1 MSITEKFED
10 HVAVTPEPRVQVA
23 ALCHRKGAKG
33 REVLLVTSSRGR
45 WILPKGWPID
55 GLSDGDA
62 ALQEAWEEAGVR
74 EGRVTPKPIAKFDG
88 VKRFDSGE
96 EIPAR
101 VRVYGVKVRQ
111 LVRKFPEYK
120 RRERRWVS
128 LAKAAKLLTEKGY
141 VKALR
146 AI

>member
-1 MSITEKFED
+1 MAISPIFED
-10 HVAVTPEPRVQVA
+10 PVAIKPEPRVQVA

-74 EGRVTPKPIAKFDG
+74 HGLVTAKPIAKFLG
-88 VKRFDSGE
+88 VKRFDNGE
-96 EIPAR
+96 EIPAH

-111 LVRKFPEYK
+111 LVRKFPEHK

-141 VKALR
+141 AKALR